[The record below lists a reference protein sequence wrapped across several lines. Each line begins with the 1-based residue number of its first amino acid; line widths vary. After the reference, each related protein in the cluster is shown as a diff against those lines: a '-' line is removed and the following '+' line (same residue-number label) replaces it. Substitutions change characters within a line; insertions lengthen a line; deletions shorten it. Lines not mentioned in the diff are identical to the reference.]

1 MTHRSSPRER
11 YGLRTWLELDREAA
25 RQNVRAMRGLLT
37 PRTRLMAVVKSNAYG
52 HGLYV
57 FAKVLDRLGVH
68 GFCVDSVLE
77 GFRLRKE
84 GITKPI
90 LVLGSTLPEHFGA
103 AAESRITLTLSTFEG
118 VKAYLRTARKPEVH
132 LKIDTGMHRQGFFP
146 TDARRAAEL
155 LRRRNVRDGV
165 TGLYTHFASA
175 KDITYPAYTERQF
188 EKFLEAERAL
198 QRAGFRN
205 LVRHASA
212 TAGTM
217 LGHRYHLDWVRSGI
231 ALYGYY
237 PSRELEVQLRR
248 PGGGRSPD
256 RTASGLPS
264 VELKP
269 VLSWHAIVT
278 EVKRLPAGAFV
289 GYDLTERLER
299 PTAAAVLPI
308 GYWHGIPRI
317 LSGTGR
323 FILGRVPA
331 RILGRVSMDM
341 TVIDATDARVKVG
354 SVATLD
360 IKDAIAKSGT
370 TSYEF
375 LTRINPLIERVV
387 V

>member
-1 MTHRSSPRER
+1 MTRSDPNQRK
-11 YGLRTWLELDREAA
+11 GLRTWIELDREAA
-25 RQNVRAMRGLLT
+25 RHNVQAMRGLLA
-37 PRTRLMAVVKSNAYG
+37 RKTRLMAVVKSNAYG

-90 LVLGSTLPEHFGA
+90 LVLGSTLPEHFVA
-103 AAESRITLTLSTFEG
+103 AADSRITLTLSTFEG
-118 VKAYLRTARKPEVH
+118 IKAYLRTARKPEVH

-146 TDARRAAEL
+146 KDAHRAAEL
-155 LRRRNVRDGV
+155 LARDNVRDRV

-175 KDITYPAYTERQF
+175 KDVTYPAFTEQQF
-188 EKFLEAERAL
+188 AKFLEAERAL
-198 QRAGFRN
+198 QRAGFRD
-205 LVRHASA
+205 LVRHAAA

-217 LGHRYHLDWVRSGI
+217 LGRRYHLDWVRSGI

-237 PSRELEVQLRR
+237 PSRELEVQLPEVKLR
-248 PGGGRSPD
+248 
-256 RTASGLPS
+256 
-264 VELKP
+264 P
-269 VLSWHAIVT
+269 VLSWHAVVS
-278 EVKRLPAGAFV
+278 EVKRLPRGAFV
-289 GYDLTERLER
+289 GYDLTERLGR
-299 PTAAAVLPI
+299 PTSAAVLPV
-308 GYWHGIPRI
+308 GYWHGIPRA

-323 FILGRVPA
+323 FVLGRVPA

-341 TVIDATDARVKVG
+341 TVIDATDAHAKVG

-360 IKDAIAKSGT
+360 MHDAIAKSGT

-375 LTRINPLIERVV
+375 LTRINPLIERIVV
-387 V
+387 